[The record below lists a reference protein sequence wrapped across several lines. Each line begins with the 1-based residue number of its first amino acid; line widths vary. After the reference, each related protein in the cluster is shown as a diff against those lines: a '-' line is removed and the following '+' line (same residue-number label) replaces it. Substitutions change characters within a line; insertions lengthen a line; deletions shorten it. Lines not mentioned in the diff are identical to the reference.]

1 MGTKDKMVE
10 GIQSTVSTLSGDTPD
25 KETLGK
31 VFDHLEQNQKLV
43 ESLLGLIERTTIEM
57 THLGITLDSEDV
69 QKGATDFRVYL
80 NWSLLPQINLQNNEI
95 PLPFAGVFEVKIE
108 KINAS
113 GNVIWTDRH
122 EVVVDDWMEIVE
134 VNSLN

>member
-1 MGTKDKMVE
+1 MWYHSFVLLFNYNYMGTKDKMVE

-80 NWSLLPQINLQNNEI
+80 N
-95 PLPFAGVFEVKIE
+95 
-108 KINAS
+108 
-113 GNVIWTDRH
+113 
-122 EVVVDDWMEIVE
+122 
-134 VNSLN
+134 